1 MYFFQMLLKIRRF
14 QNLVILIHEQKE
26 FPILY
31 SKLYLNTKISPSI
44 LAMKNLNNNFQFY
57 LLQVR
62 VEDIYKEIN
71 QVNPRKTAPSTGI
84 PVKDL
89 KKNSDFFLTCMYV
102 TSLMK
107 P

>member
-84 PVKDL
+84 PVNDL
-89 KKNSDFFLTCMYV
+89 KKNSDFFLTCMY
-102 TSLMK
+102 L
-107 P
+107 